1 MLIVV
6 VEKVVEAERR
16 VLVGVGHVVQGGG
29 VDAVAGAYLEDVAL
43 GSEMSR
49 VRDSVSEKAV
59 VRVSRRKVR

>member
-29 VDAVAGAYLEDVAL
+29 VDAVAGAYLEDVAF
-43 GSEMSR
+43 GIGD
-49 VRDSVSEKAV
+49 VKGA
-59 VRVSRRKVR
+59 